1 MLKMLLACHGRPERR
16 ALAPLDRRA
25 FLCLAA
31 AQAGAEALIP
41 RAWAQGRSSISLA
54 FPTDV
59 PTWDPNARV
68 LAGAQ
73 SLYKCVFDSP
83 MTQAPDLSVE
93 PSFVKN
99 WRYRDAASLA
109 LELELRDDAF
119 FHNGDPV
126 TAEDFRYT
134 FFERLTAPVPSGG
147 QKLDLTFIW
156 RRVKDI
162 EIVSPTRVVM
172 HFSEVM
178 PSAVTWLYFLGSYI
192 VPKNYMQ
199 KAGLDG
205 FLKAPV
211 GSGPYRLAEYE
222 RGARI
227 VLEAHDKFWKGP
239 PKIKRVT
246 IEIVQDP
253 SARVASID
261 GRRVDLA
268 VDLPIREVI
277 RIGREQG
284 VVGSIDSVTDIVNI
298 MVTRTGLFE
307 REEVRL
313 AAHHAIDKKAIS
325 NALFSGKAMPIDV
338 PAAHGTPGYP
348 EDFHFPYDPNKAAE
362 LLRSAGFSPSQPAR
376 IGFNTLRGFSPNDF
390 ETAQAVVAMWKKVG
404 IEAKLEVIEPS
415 KYQELLRANKLPEAM
430 QYPWGNTAGDPEM
443 YGGYLLDPKSI
454 FSAWKSDDMGER
466 IHKLLVE
473 TDPEKRYAGYRD
485 ANIYAVQKGYVIP
498 LFQSIKTVAYAASLG
513 FTKYGNGWIL
523 PQSYTLKA

>member
-1 MLKMLLACHGRPERR
+1 MKRR
-16 ALAPLDRRA
+16 NFLSFAGAHAGAGALALP
-25 FLCLAA
+25 
-31 AQAGAEALIP
+31 
-41 RAWAQGRSSISLA
+41 AWAQSKNAISIA

-59 PTWDPNARV
+59 PTWDPNVRF
-68 LAGAQ
+68 LASAQ

-83 MTQAPDLSVE
+83 IDQAPDLSIT
-93 PSFVKN
+93 PSFVKS
-99 WRYRDAASLA
+99 WRYRDSSSLA

-119 FHNGDPV
+119 FHNGEQV

-134 FFERLTAPVPSGG
+134 FFERLTAPIPSGG
-147 QKLDLTFIW
+147 QKLDAAFVW

-162 EIVSPTRVVM
+162 EIVSPSRVVM

-178 PSAVTWLYFLGSYI
+178 PSAVTWLYFLGGYI
-192 VPKNYMQ
+192 VPKNYIQ
-199 KAGLDG
+199 KNGLES

-227 VLEAHDKFWKGP
+227 VLEAHEKYWKGP

-246 IEIVQDP
+246 IEIVQDS
-253 SARVASID
+253 SARVAAID

-268 VDLPIREVI
+268 VDIPIREI
-277 RIGREQG
+277 NRLGRDPAI
-284 VVGSIDSVTDIVNI
+284 VSSADTVTDIVNI

-325 NALFSGKAMPIDV
+325 NALFAGKATPIDV
-338 PAAHGTPGYP
+338 PAAHNTPGYP
-348 EDFHFPYDPNKAAE
+348 EDFHFPYDPEKAMA
-362 LLRSAGFSPSQPAR
+362 LLRGAGFSPAKPAQIR
-376 IGFNTLRGFSPNDF
+376 FNTLRGLSPNDF

-404 IEAKLEVIEPS
+404 IDATLEVIEPS
-415 KYQELLRANKLPEAM
+415 KYLELNRANKLPEAM

-454 FSAWKSDDMGER
+454 FSAWKSDDMAER

-473 TDPEKRYAGYRD
+473 TDPEKRYAGYRE

-498 LFQSIKTVAYAASLG
+498 LFQSVKTVAYSKSLG

>member
-1 MLKMLLACHGRPERR
+1 MKRRSFLSLAG
-16 ALAPLDRRA
+16 
-25 FLCLAA
+25 
-31 AQAGAEALIP
+31 AQAGAAAFNLP
-41 RAWAQGRSSISLA
+41 AWAQGKDSISIA

-59 PTWDPNARV
+59 PTWDPNARF
-68 LAGAQ
+68 LASAQ

-83 MTQAPDLSVE
+83 IDQGPDLSVV
-93 PSFVKN
+93 PSFVKS
-99 WRYRDAASLA
+99 WRYQDSSSLA

-119 FHNGDPV
+119 FHNGDQV
-126 TAEDFRYT
+126 TAEDIRYS
-134 FFERLTAPVPSGG
+134 FFERLNAPVPAGG
-147 QKLDLTFIW
+147 QKLDATFVW

-162 EIVSPTRVVM
+162 EIISPSRVVM

-178 PSAVTWLYFLGSYI
+178 PSAVTWLYFLGGYI
-192 VPKNYMQ
+192 VPKNYIQ
-199 KAGLDG
+199 KNGLEG

-227 VLEAHDKFWKGP
+227 VLEAHEKYWKGP

-246 IEIVQDP
+246 IEIVQDS
-253 SARVASID
+253 SARVAAID

-268 VDLPIREVI
+268 VDIPIREI
-277 RIGREQG
+277 SRLGRDPSL
-284 VVGSIDSVTDIVNI
+284 VSSADTVTDIVNI

-325 NALFSGKAMPIDV
+325 NALFAGKATPIDV
-338 PAAHGTPGYP
+338 PAAHNTPGYP
-348 EDFHFPYDPNKAAE
+348 EDFHFPYDPEKAMA
-362 LLRSAGFSPSQPAR
+362 LLRTAGFSPAKPAQIR
-376 IGFNTLRGFSPNDF
+376 FNTLRGLSPNDF

-404 IEAKLEVIEPS
+404 IDATLEVIEPS
-415 KYQELLRANKLPEAM
+415 KYLELNRANKLPEAM

-454 FSAWKSDDMGER
+454 FSAWKSDDMAER

-473 TDPEKRYAGYRD
+473 TDPEKRYAGYRE
-485 ANIYAVQKGYVIP
+485 ANVYAVQKGYVIP
-498 LFQSIKTVAYAASLG
+498 LFQSVKTVAYSKSLG

-523 PQSYTLKA
+523 PQSFTLKA

>member
-1 MLKMLLACHGRPERR
+1 MTA
-16 ALAPLDRRA
+16 LDRRT
-25 FLCLAA
+25 FLYFAG
-31 AQAGAEALIP
+31 AQAGALTLP
-41 RAWAQGRSSISLA
+41 AWAQGRNSISIA

-68 LAGAQ
+68 LASAQ
-73 SLYKCVFDSP
+73 SLYKCVFDP
-83 MTQAPDLSVE
+83 PIDQAPDLSII
-93 PSFVKN
+93 PSFAKS
-99 WRYRDAASLA
+99 WRYRDAASLE
-109 LELELRDDAF
+109 LELELRDDAL
-119 FHNGDPV
+119 FHNGDKV

-134 FFERLTAPVPSGG
+134 FFERLKAPVPPGG
-147 QKLDLTFIW
+147 QRLDASFIW

-192 VPKNYMQ
+192 VPKDYML
-199 KAGLDG
+199 KTGLDG

-227 VLEAHDKFWKGP
+227 VLEAHDKHWKGP

-246 IEIVQDP
+246 IEIVQDS
-253 SARVASID
+253 SARVAAIN

-268 VDLPIREVI
+268 VDLPIREI
-277 RIGREQG
+277 SRLGREPG
-284 VVGSIDSVTDIVNI
+284 ITSSIDSVTDIVNI

-307 REEVRL
+307 REEIRL

-325 NALFSGKAMPIDV
+325 TALFAGKAVPIDV

-348 EDFHFPYDPNKAAE
+348 EDFHFPYDPSKALE
-362 LLRSAGFSPSQPAR
+362 LMKAAGFSPSQPAQ
-376 IGFNTLRGFSPNDF
+376 IGFNTLRGLSPNDY
-390 ETAQAVVAMWKKVG
+390 ETAQAIVAMWKKVG
-404 IEAKLEVIEPS
+404 IEAKLEVIEPA

-430 QYPWGNTAGDPEM
+430 QYPWGNSAGDPEM

-473 TDPEKRYAGYRD
+473 TDPQKRYAGYRE

-498 LFQSIKTVAYAASLG
+498 LFQSIKSVAYASSLG
-513 FTKYGNGWIL
+513 FTKYDNGWIL
-523 PQSYTLKA
+523 PQSYSLKA

>member
-1 MLKMLLACHGRPERR
+1 MTA
-16 ALAPLDRRA
+16 LDRRT
-25 FLCLAA
+25 FLYLAG
-31 AQAGAEALIP
+31 AQAGALTLP
-41 RAWAQGRSSISLA
+41 AWAQGRNSISIA

-68 LAGAQ
+68 LASAQ

-83 MTQAPDLSVE
+83 IDQAPDLSII
-93 PSFVKN
+93 PSFAKS
-99 WRYRDAASLA
+99 WRYRDAASLE
-109 LELELRDDAF
+109 LELELRDDAL
-119 FHNGDPV
+119 FHNGDKV

-134 FFERLTAPVPSGG
+134 FFERLKAPVAPGG
-147 QKLDLTFIW
+147 QRLDASFIW

-192 VPKNYMQ
+192 VPKDYML
-199 KAGLDG
+199 KTGLDG

-227 VLEAHDKFWKGP
+227 VLEAHDKHWKGP

-246 IEIVQDP
+246 IEIVQDS
-253 SARVASID
+253 SARVAAIN

-268 VDLPIREVI
+268 VDLPIREI
-277 RIGREQG
+277 SRLGREPG
-284 VVGSIDSVTDIVNI
+284 ITSSIDSVTDIVNI

-307 REEVRL
+307 REEIRL

-325 NALFSGKAMPIDV
+325 TALFAGKAVPIDV

-348 EDFHFPYDPNKAAE
+348 EDFHFPYDPSKALE
-362 LLRSAGFSPSQPAR
+362 LMKAAGFSPSQPAQ
-376 IGFNTLRGFSPNDF
+376 IGFNTLRGLSPNDY
-390 ETAQAVVAMWKKVG
+390 ETAQAIVAMWKKVG
-404 IEAKLEVIEPS
+404 IEAKLEVIEPA

-430 QYPWGNTAGDPEM
+430 QYPWGNSAGDPEM

-473 TDPEKRYAGYRD
+473 TDPQKRYAGYRE

-498 LFQSIKTVAYAASLG
+498 LFQSIKSVAYASSLG
-513 FTKYGNGWIL
+513 FTKYDNGWIL
-523 PQSYTLKA
+523 PQSYSLKA